1 MWASLAFVLSHTVL
15 TPDVLLCFLFD
26 KENNNLFL
34 MEISIARSHLETQG
48 IFFSNVSRTIGWE
61 STKKLPC
68 NVASQSS
75 RWDFHRLASSHQA
88 FTAVYPRRPF
98 ICRANSMPISLQES
112 ASYGDNSI
120 EDEDP
125 STDLE
130 EETLAKPPTSEQIM
144 ALLADTQGAK
154 LTKKLSEANRQNR
167 FLKRQLNVT
176 EDALVKFKN
185 ELAVMELEIQALAR
199 LAEEIAQCGIPEGS
213 RKINGKYIHSHL
225 VARLEAVNEQLKE
238 QIKDVDAAQ
247 SKEVSVFW
255 VGMAESVQVMGT
267 FDGWSQG
274 EHLSPEYT
282 GSYTRFST
290 TLLLR
295 PGRYEIKFLVD
306 GEWHLSPEFP
316 IIGEGLTKNNL
327 LVVE

>member
-1 MWASLAFVLSHTVL
+1 M
-15 TPDVLLCFLFD
+15 
-26 KENNNLFL
+26 
-34 MEISIARSHLETQG
+34 MEISIASRSHLETQG
-48 IFFSNVSRTIGWE
+48 IFFSNISRTIGWE
-61 STKKLPC
+61 NTKKLPC
-68 NVASQSS
+68 NVAAQSS
-75 RWDFHRLASSHQA
+75 RQDFHRLASSCQA
-88 FTAVYPRRPF
+88 FTAVYPRMPF

-125 STDLE
+125 STGSE
-130 EETLAKPPTSEQIM
+130 EETLAQPLTSEQIM
-144 ALLADTQGAK
+144 ALLADTERTK
-154 LTKKLSEANRQNR
+154 LTKKLSEANQQNR
-167 FLKRQLNVT
+167 FLKRQLHVK
-176 EDALVKFKN
+176 EEALVKFKS
-185 ELAVMELEIQALAR
+185 ELAVIELEIQALAR

-225 VARLEAVNEQLKE
+225 VARLEAVRERLKE
-238 QIKDVDAAQ
+238 QIKDVDLAQ
-247 SKEVSVFW
+247 SKEVSLFW

-290 TLLLR
+290 TLMLR

-306 GEWHLSPEFP
+306 GEWQLSPEFP